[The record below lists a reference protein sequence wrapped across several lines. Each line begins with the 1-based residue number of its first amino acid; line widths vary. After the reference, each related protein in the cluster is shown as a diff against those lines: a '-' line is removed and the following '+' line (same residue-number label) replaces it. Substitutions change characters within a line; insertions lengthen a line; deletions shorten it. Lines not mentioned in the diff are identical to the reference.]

1 VVDDD
6 DAFSPLRGGDRLPPL
21 EHGDRLSRQVFERRY
36 AAMPTDTQAEL
47 IEGIVYMASPVHA
60 RHGSFHARMMG
71 WLSIYCTA
79 TPSVT
84 LYDNATVRLEP
95 ESEVQ
100 PDALVCIDAAAGGQS
115 RISED
120 DYLEGAPELVVEVAL
135 SSASYDM
142 HDKLRLYSRNGVQE
156 YVVWQVHDNRLEWF
170 RLEGGSYVPVP
181 PDDDGLIRSRV
192 LPGLHLA
199 HMSLLEGDMATV
211 LEVARQ
217 GTTTDEHATFVT
229 RLRDCR

>member
-36 AAMPTDTQAEL
+36 AAMPDTQAEL

-60 RHGSFHARMMG
+60 RHAEVQAYVIR
-71 WLSIYCTA
+71 WLGAYCDA
-79 TPSVT
+79 TPAVK
-84 LYDNATVRLEP
+84 LLDNATVRLEP

-115 RISED
+115 CISED

-142 HDKLRLYSRNGVQE
+142 HDKLRLYCRNGVQE

-170 RLEGGSYVPVP
+170 RLEEGSYVSVP
-181 PDDDGLIRSRV
+181 PDDDGVIRSRV

-217 GTTTDEHATFVT
+217 GTTTDEHAAFVT
-229 RLRDCR
+229 RLRD